1 MKEIDW
7 KKYYDTNE
15 LDNIIYYYIRETAK
29 ELKLE
34 LAQKSSKLNSKKL
47 EYV

>member
-7 KKYYDTNE
+7 KKYYDSDE
-15 LDNIIYYYIRETAK
+15 LDNIIYSYIRQTAN

-34 LAQKSSKLNSKKL
+34 LAKKSSKLNSKKL

>member
-7 KKYYDTNE
+7 KKYYNSSE
-15 LDNIIYYYIRETAK
+15 LDNIIYSYIRETAQ

-34 LAQKSSKLNSKKL
+34 LAQKSSKLNSKCL